1 MPATP
6 FEGKTMKIK
15 CLLVDDEPLALD
27 ALESLIQ
34 KIPEL
39 EIAGRCQNAVEALQ
53 AIHHQKIDLL
63 LLDIQ
68 MPELTGIEMLKSLS
82 HPPSVI
88 FTTAYR
94 EYAVEAFELDV
105 IDYLVKPI
113 SLDRL
118 IRSINRYH
126 DRHSQKSGTR
136 DTVFKSLPK
145 TITIY
150 SDKKNYRVQTS
161 SILFIEGLK
170 DYARVHTDHGRLVT
184 RQTMKN
190 MEEILPS
197 EEFIRVHR
205 SFIVPVH
212 RLDSWTSYAVT
223 VKDKEIPVGRT
234 YRKTVLNL
242 LANMR
247 EIDQG

>member
-1 MPATP
+1 
-6 FEGKTMKIK
+6 MKIK

-27 ALESLIQ
+27 ALESLMQ

-39 EIAGRCQNAVEALQ
+39 EIIGKCQNAVEALQ
-53 AIHHQKIDLL
+53 VIHARKIDLL

-82 HPPSVI
+82 HPPKVI

-113 SLDRL
+113 SLERL

-126 DRHSQKSGTR
+126 DRTLQKSVTEPPIS
-136 DTVFKSLPK
+136 KSPAK
-145 TITIY
+145 SITIY
-150 SDKKNYRVQTS
+150 SDKKNYRVNTS

-170 DYARVHTDHGRLVT
+170 DYVRIHTDNGRLVT

-190 MEEILPS
+190 LEDILS
-197 EEFIRVHR
+197 GEEFIRVHR
-205 SFIVPVH
+205 SYIVPIH
-212 RLDSWTSYAVT
+212 RLDSWTSHSVI

-234 YRKTVLNL
+234 YRKSIMLLLENL
-242 LANMR
+242 KGN
-247 EIDQG
+247 DQGR